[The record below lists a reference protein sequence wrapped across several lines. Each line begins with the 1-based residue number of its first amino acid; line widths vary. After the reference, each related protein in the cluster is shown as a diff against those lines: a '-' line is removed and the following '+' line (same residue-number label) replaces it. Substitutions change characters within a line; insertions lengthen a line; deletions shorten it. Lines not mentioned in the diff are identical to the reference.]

1 MFLKEFMYAA
11 NLTDVQYKIRRT
23 KQMTEIYLCDN
34 ELIWLEQMEQAI
46 SDFIISSDWAL
57 AIACRASA
65 PQELL
70 NQLMQHR
77 TSGGIYFLDINLRS
91 EMNGITLG
99 AEFVSWIL
107 KPYWSS
113 SPLMTN
119 W

>member
-1 MFLKEFMYAA
+1 
-11 NLTDVQYKIRRT
+11 
-23 KQMTEIYLCDN
+23 MTEIYLCDN

-99 AEFVSWIL
+99 AEIRKLDPEAVLVFVTSHDELVMDTFRL
-107 KPYWSS
+107 K
-113 SPLMTN
+113 
-119 W
+119 

>member
-1 MFLKEFMYAA
+1 
-11 NLTDVQYKIRRT
+11 
-23 KQMTEIYLCDN
+23 MTEIYLCDN

-77 TSGGIYFLDINLRS
+77 TSGGIYV
-91 EMNGITLG
+91 ITI
-99 AEFVSWIL
+99 AIVYDKRRITAYPEFVI
-107 KPYWSS
+107 KP
-113 SPLMTN
+113 
-119 W
+119 